1 MKQFFVL
8 FTSFTFLLSFAQE
21 DKKKQQEKII
31 EQYLTN
37 CAQKYSYVSQ
47 MSKWQNCLDEGLK
60 IAVALSFEIFARGET
75 SQIDDATGNIT
86 EVAPPTAATAQ
97 SSKSNADPYKIVKEI
112 LRPYKL
118 AFENATNV
126 SDRGVKFL

>member
-1 MKQFFVL
+1 M
-8 FTSFTFLLSFAQE
+8 FLTQSELISTYYTPAE
-21 DKKKQQEKII
+21 PVTDA
-31 EQYLTN
+31 EQKLYLLRAN
-37 CAQKYSYVSQ
+37 AFCRGYIGGDPPVI
-47 MSKWQNCLDEGLK
+47 DEGLK

-97 SSKSNADPYKIVKEI
+97 SSKSNADPYKIVKEM

>member
-1 MKQFFVL
+1 M
-8 FTSFTFLLSFAQE
+8 FLTQTELISTYYTPAE
-21 DKKKQQEKII
+21 PVTDA
-31 EQYLTN
+31 EQKLYLLRAN
-37 CAQKYSYVSQ
+37 AFCRGYIGGDPPVI
-47 MSKWQNCLDEGLK
+47 DEGLK

-97 SSKSNADPYKIVKEI
+97 SSKSNADPYKIVKEM

>member
-1 MKQFFVL
+1 M
-8 FTSFTFLLSFAQE
+8 FLTQAELISTYYTPAE
-21 DKKKQQEKII
+21 PVTDA
-31 EQYLTN
+31 EQKLYLLRAN
-37 CAQKYSYVSQ
+37 AFCRGYIGGDPPVI
-47 MSKWQNCLDEGLK
+47 DEGLK

-75 SQIDDATGNIT
+75 SQIDDDTGNIT

-97 SSKSNADPYKIVKEI
+97 SSKSNADPYKIVKEM

>member
-1 MKQFFVL
+1 M
-8 FTSFTFLLSFAQE
+8 FLTQAELISTYYTPAQPVT
-21 DKKKQQEKII
+21 DA
-31 EQYLTN
+31 EQKLYLLRAN
-37 CAQKYSYVSQ
+37 AFCRGYIGGDPPVI
-47 MSKWQNCLDEGLK
+47 DEGLK
-60 IAVALSFEIFARGET
+60 IAVALCFEVFARGET
-75 SQIDDATGNIT
+75 SQIDEATGNIT

-97 SSKSNADPYKIVKEI
+97 SSKSNVDPYKTVKEM

>member
-1 MKQFFVL
+1 M
-8 FTSFTFLLSFAQE
+8 FLTQAELVSTYYTPAE
-21 DKKKQQEKII
+21 PVTDA
-31 EQYLTN
+31 EQKLYLLRAN
-37 CAQKYSYVSQ
+37 AFCRGYIGGDPPV
-47 MSKWQNCLDEGLK
+47 MDEGLK
-60 IAVALSFEIFARGET
+60 IAVALCFEIFARGET
-75 SQIDDATGNIT
+75 SQIDEATGNIT

-97 SSKSNADPYKIVKEI
+97 SSKSNADPYKIVKEM

>member
-1 MKQFFVL
+1 M
-8 FTSFTFLLSFAQE
+8 FLTQAELISTYYTPAE
-21 DKKKQQEKII
+21 PVTDA
-31 EQYLTN
+31 EQKLYLLRAN
-37 CAQKYSYVSQ
+37 AFCRGYIGGDPPVI
-47 MSKWQNCLDEGLK
+47 DEGLK

-97 SSKSNADPYKIVKEI
+97 SSKSNADPYKIVKEM

>member
-1 MKQFFVL
+1 M
-8 FTSFTFLLSFAQE
+8 FLTQAELISTYYTPAE
-21 DKKKQQEKII
+21 PVTDA
-31 EQYLTN
+31 EQKLYLLRAN
-37 CAQKYSYVSQ
+37 AFCRGYIGGDPPVI
-47 MSKWQNCLDEGLK
+47 DEGLK

-97 SSKSNADPYKIVKEI
+97 SSKSNADPYKTVKEM